1 MGQRRDAKAISSPI
15 SAILI
20 AVGVIFIK
28 EKGAPRGAEEGL
40 SSTLANRAA

>member
-20 AVGVIFIK
+20 AVGVIFIQENGEGPRVQLRK
-28 EKGAPRGAEEGL
+28 AASTDAP
-40 SSTLANRAA
+40 